1 MSMVCEGGEDNW
13 GLNSRR
19 GDGEDSHCWEIARRN
34 PVQLSLTPVL
44 FSNAG
49 GGILIEKPEKYRVEE
64 ITKRWIA
71 KKKKRWIAYCF

>member
-1 MSMVCEGGEDNW
+1 M
-13 GLNSRR
+13 
-19 GDGEDSHCWEIARRN
+19 
-34 PVQLSLTPVL
+34 QLSLTPVL

-71 KKKKRWIAYCF
+71 KKKKKKMDSLLFLIFGATE